1 MKPSPFNL
9 PGTIV
14 EIEIFAD
21 TIYYILY
28 GKYKIMTKI
37 KDMLNDH
44 CEKNKLN
51 KKYIISKLNLPVARL
66 CDNQQESFNQ
76 KSDTKFNFEFNNCLE
91 SIQCLVYADCNN
103 KEAKDMY
110 TILCLDKNS
119 EKNSYELKYP
129 YIELNEDFDPEE
141 IIYKE
146 FKKISYPHAKYI
158 KKNLKLVDIAGEN
171 DEILVYSCKILDSYL
186 NKEIKIYKK
195 KIENK

>member
-28 GKYKIMTKI
+28 GKYKMMTKI
-37 KDMLNDH
+37 KDILNDYS
-44 CEKNKLN
+44 EKNKLN

-66 CDNQQESFNQ
+66 CDNQQESFNL
-76 KSDTKFNFEFNNCLE
+76 KSDTKYNFEFKNCLE
-91 SIQCLVYADCNN
+91 SIQCIVYADCNN
-103 KEAKDMY
+103 KEAKNMY
-110 TILCLDKNS
+110 TVLCLDKNPD
-119 EKNSYELKYP
+119 KNIYELKYP
-129 YIELNEDFDPEE
+129 YIELKEDFDPEE

-158 KKNLKLVDIAGEN
+158 RKNLKLVDIAGEN
-171 DEILVYSCKILDSYL
+171 DEILVYSCKVLDSNL
-186 NKEIKIYKK
+186 NKEIKTYKK
-195 KIENK
+195 KTENK